1 MWKDGALNEDNTGRI
16 ERGERVGR
24 KNIQLLTD
32 VEPTDGFTVL
42 PIARIMRSGSGK
54 FVPDPHFIPPCLK
67 ISAADQIMSILQR
80 LIEIMEEKSSSL
92 SAPANSGSGRHSS
105 IATP

>member
-1 MWKDGALNEDNTGRI
+1 MGHERELHDESTGGDDRGA
-16 ERGERVGR
+16 RVGR
-24 KNIQLLTD
+24 KNIQLLAD